1 MLLCLQV
8 NLNRGAGGR
17 SLTQGELFLVLPRAE
32 LPQSEGGNKDA
43 KKGGLYLAATCEPL
57 QGQH

>member
-1 MLLCLQV
+1 MKKDLEVLNVQGQMLLCLQV

-17 SLTQGELFLVLPRAE
+17 SLTQGDLFLVLPRAE

-43 KKGGLYLAATCEPL
+43 K
-57 QGQH
+57 